1 MRAGNRAFTLIELL
15 VVIAIIAIL
24 ASLLLPA
31 LAKARERAHSIQC
44 VNNLRQLTLT
54 YKLMTE
60 SDDGRLSGR
69 SPSYLETSWAVHEA
83 FRRSGPYQWFEE
95 EWGKTNKRVWICPRA
110 PERPAAKRKASPIY
124 FGTPGDYSGS
134 VDTAWSFHL
143 QNFFMTTIGPRFKHV

>member
-1 MRAGNRAFTLIELL
+1 
-15 VVIAIIAIL
+15 
-24 ASLLLPA
+24 
-31 LAKARERAHSIQC
+31 
-44 VNNLRQLTLT
+44 
-54 YKLMTE
+54 MTE

-124 FGTPGDYSGS
+124 FGTPWDYSGS

-143 QNFFMTTIGPRFKHV
+143 QNFFMTTIGPRFKHVNERRAGSYTLNQWLQGEWWWVERDARIPIAFLHEQEIRSASRT